1 MTMKLLPLGVL
12 LLLTAGCTQVQHYAP
27 PPGAPQAQIRSEMD
41 ALSNYRNYLT
51 LTEAPIVGCKFG
63 RTVAVKPGRQLFAV
77 RDKTS
82 RPEGFISVEAAK
94 PLHWVVD
101 GAANAGRTCRIEF
114 VSEFAPGARYV
125 IKGGIIESPETFDS
139 CQVKIFDLD
148 SGLPLRMVE
157 PSTGKD
163 NGCALDRLPLTVR

>member
-1 MTMKLLPLGVL
+1 MKLLPLGML
-12 LLLTAGCTQVQHYAP
+12 LLLTAGCAQVQHYTP
-27 PPGAPQAQIRSEMD
+27 PAGAPQAQIRSEMD

-51 LTEAPIVGCKFG
+51 LTEAPIVGCKYG

-82 RPEGFISVEAAK
+82 RPAGSISVEAAK
-94 PLHWVVD
+94 PLYLVVD

-125 IKGGIIESPETFDS
+125 IKGGIIENPETYDS
-139 CQVKIFDLD
+139 CQVKIFDED
-148 SGLPLRMVE
+148 TGAPLRMVE
-157 PSTGKD
+157 PPASKG